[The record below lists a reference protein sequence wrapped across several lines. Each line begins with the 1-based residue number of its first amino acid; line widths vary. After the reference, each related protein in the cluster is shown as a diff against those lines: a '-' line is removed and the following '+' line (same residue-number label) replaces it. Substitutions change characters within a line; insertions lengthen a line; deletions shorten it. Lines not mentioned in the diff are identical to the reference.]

1 MTRHFQGNKLDC
13 FEDFGRLLLGAG
25 VSPNRVE
32 RLVARMVAEETVQLR
47 QHILLETHVL
57 IGDELDRL
65 NHRHRENSIET
76 RRLIGRIEHELG
88 FYRQSLTRG
97 LTRQNRM
104 GIGLTLLMVQ
114 SVLILV
120 LLAALLFRA
129 GPAVAS

>member
-25 VSPNRVE
+25 VSPDRIE

-88 FYRQSLTRG
+88 FYRQGLTRG

-120 LLAALLFRA
+120 LLAALLLRA